1 MQGSQQHEVSDT
13 QPVAASLTA
22 LTPGIFPALIALIV
36 ASALVYLA
44 LSSNPQGREHLQHAW
59 GSSQASSVAQALKQ
73 IDAETQAAARD
84 PSLVQALQSGNPS
97 LIEEAQSQL
106 RFRDGVLG
114 ARLNPLGMSDI
125 DTKGAMPVSFSTLD
139 MLNKAAGG
147 EDPVPEARAVGERWM
162 IYSAAP
168 LRSDPAAAV
177 SGTLL
182 LAFDPQRLLN
192 ALPALPESRGRIR
205 LIQQFGNGP
214 EQVLLQRGEAD
225 GAKPQRLDTGYA
237 NWKLEFTPG
246 PALDFSPPW
255 VLLTLAV
262 LVALAGVLLG
272 LYLNERALQ
281 RHICADV
288 RQLDQLLQELS
299 SGKAVKPFGLGLP
312 VLNGLARR
320 LACFSPSL
328 QQAATENV
336 DKKDESGPAPGYK
349 ITDLKNSSASASGS
363 RSATGGAWTD
373 PLFQDTDIL
382 DIDILDENQDFLR
395 SEHPP
400 VMSSP
405 ASVAPK
411 FPDDIFRAYD
421 IRGIVGDTLSAETA
435 YWIGRAIGSESLA
448 QNEPNVSVGR
458 DGRLSGPELV
468 QQLIQ
473 GLHDSGCH
481 VSDVGLVPTPAL
493 YYAANVL
500 AGKTGVM
507 LTGSHNPKDYNG
519 FKIVIAGDTLAN
531 EQIQAL
537 HERIKTGNLTSA
549 KGSITKV
556 DILDRYFKQIK
567 DDIVMARKLKVV
579 VDCGNGAAGVI
590 APQLIEALGCEV
602 ISLFAEVDGNFPN
615 HHPDPGKLENL
626 QDLIAKVNET
636 GADLGLAFDGD
647 GDRVGVVTNKGNVVY
662 PDRLLML
669 FALDVLKRNP
679 GADIIFDVKCTRRLT
694 PLIQKHGGRPVMW
707 KTGHSLIKKEMKKSG
722 ALLAGEMSG
731 HIFFKER
738 WFGFDDGI
746 YSAAR
751 LLEILSQESQ
761 SAEDLFETF
770 PNDISTPE
778 INIKVTDTTK
788 FSIIEALEKDAQWG
802 DAKLTTIDGVRV
814 DYPKGWG
821 LVRASNTTPVL
832 VLRFEAETEA
842 ELQRIKDVFHA
853 ELKKVA
859 PDLQLP
865 F

>member
-1 MQGSQQHEVSDT
+1 MQGSQQHATSDI
-13 QPVAASLTA
+13 QPPAPSLA
-22 LTPGIFPALIALIV
+22 VLAPGIFPALIALII
-36 ASALVYLA
+36 AGALVYLA
-44 LSSNPQGREHLQHAW
+44 LTSNPQGRQHLEQAW
-59 GSSQASSVAQALKQ
+59 GGTQASAVALALKQ
-73 IDAETQAAARD
+73 IGAETQAAARD
-84 PSLVQALQSGNPS
+84 PALLQALQSGNPS
-97 LIEEAQSQL
+97 LIDEAQNRM

-125 DTKGAMPVSFSTLD
+125 GSQGGLPVSFSTLD
-139 MLNKAAGG
+139 MLNKVTRG
-147 EDPVPEARAVGERWM
+147 EEPVPEARAVGERWM

-168 LRSDPAAAV
+168 LRSDPAAPV
-177 SGTLL
+177 GGTLL

-192 ALPALPESRGRIR
+192 ALPVMPESTGRIR

-246 PALDFSPPW
+246 PGLASSPPW
-255 VLLTLAV
+255 LLLTLAA
-262 LVALAGVLLG
+262 LVALTGVLLG

-281 RHICADV
+281 RGICADV
-288 RQLDQLLQELS
+288 RQLDQLLEELS
-299 SGKAVKPFGLGLP
+299 RGKAVKPFGLGLP

-320 LACFSPSL
+320 LACFSPSI
-328 QQAATENV
+328 QQPVTEIV
-336 DKKDESGPAPGYK
+336 DKRDGSGLAPGSK
-349 ITDLKNSSASASGS
+349 MTDLKTRSASASAPHV
-363 RSATGGAWTD
+363 ATGDGWTD

-400 VMSSP
+400 VMSNP

-567 DDIVMARKLKVV
+567 EDIVMARKMKVV

-626 QDLIAKVNET
+626 QDLIAKVKET

-694 PLIQKHGGRPVMW
+694 PLIQQHGGRPVMW